1 MERAIKLVC
10 MVVELLVVLLLNT
23 MVLAVV
29 EVHKL
34 LVVLV
39 AAITQEHLDKV
50 DKDYHLQADMVVP
63 AAAAGMAAAALILM
77 VLAMMTVV
85 AAVALVMYILHQLL
99 LIIHPAVYLIRLI
112 I

>member
-1 MERAIKLVC
+1 MELVIEMVC
-10 MVVELLVVLLLNT
+10 MVVELLGVLLIKAT
-23 MVLAVV
+23 VLAVV

-39 AAITQEHLDKV
+39 AKITQEHLDKV
-50 DKDYHLQADMVVP
+50 DKDYHGRAAMVVL
-63 AAAAGMAAAALILM
+63 AAAAGMAAVALILM
-77 VLAMMTVV
+77 VLVMMTVV